1 MILSIIR
8 TMIAVVSLLTALDR
22 SGHRAT
28 EPRRAVATL
37 IAAQPGHFT
46 AAELVAAARARR
58 LGIGRATIFRT
69 LDLFA
74 ELGLVERLEL
84 PTGGHAYVACEP
96 THHHHVVC
104 SSCGR
109 TVDVGDLGLAD
120 VAREVG
126 RRTGYR
132 IDTHRFELYGLC
144 PVCAAEARTTEPAA
158 EPAARPAVGSTV
170 GPARR

>member
-1 MILSIIR
+1 MPVP
-8 TMIAVVSLLTALDR
+8 AASLLTALDR

-37 IAAQPGHFT
+37 IAAQPSHFT
-46 AAELVAAARARR
+46 AAEIVAAARARR

-74 ELGLVERLEL
+74 GLGLVERLEL

-104 SSCGR
+104 SGCGR

-144 PVCAAEARTTEPAA
+144 PACAAEARTTEPAA
-158 EPAARPAVGSTV
+158 RPATGPTVGSTV
-170 GPARR
+170 GPAHR